1 MLKKYLIEL
10 LLVFISAAGTVQ
22 FLGCQKDQPDP
33 LEIVARVGN
42 QYLTRE
48 TLNSLLPSA
57 ISEENRD
64 LLIKNLV
71 EKWIERQVM
80 AQTAKNEGIELA
92 PNDAWNIESVK
103 LEMYAKEL
111 LKKEIPEN
119 FTITDKEIEDYYDS
133 NKNRFTRKNDEVHI
147 VHLFL
152 EKLDRAIVTEIRQ
165 SNSLLDVIQ
174 KNFLDRQISRVVEPN
189 GDLGYVEVEM
199 LRPKL
204 KSAIRGT
211 KTGIIY
217 GPIKTDEGYHFLQV
231 LDRKPADSIRRLDLV
246 RSEIIDL
253 LKIEKRQQMIKSY
266 KEKIRKDF
274 QIETFYTNI
283 E

>member
-1 MLKKYLIEL
+1 VLIS
-10 LLVFISAAGTVQ
+10 ISVAGTVQ
-22 FLGCQKDQPDP
+22 FLGCQKNQPDP

-48 TLNSLLPSA
+48 TINSLVPSS
-57 ISEENRD
+57 ISDEDRD
-64 LLIKNLV
+64 FLIKNLV
-71 EKWIERQVM
+71 EKWIESQVM
-80 AQTAKNEGIELA
+80 AQTAENEGIKLA
-92 PNDAWNIESVK
+92 PNDAYQIESVK

-111 LKKEIPEN
+111 LNKKIPEN
-119 FTITDKEIEDYYDS
+119 FTITDKEIEDYYDL
-133 NKNRFTRKNDEVHI
+133 NKSRFARKNDEVHL
-147 VHLFL
+147 VHLYL
-152 EKLDRAIVTEIRQ
+152 EKLDRAITTEIKQ
-165 SNSLLDVIQ
+165 SNSLLDAIQ

-189 GDLGYVEVEM
+189 GDLGYVEVDM

-231 LDRKPADSIRRLDLV
+231 LDRKPADSIRSLDLV
-246 RSEIIDL
+246 RAEIFDL
-253 LKIEKRQQMIKSY
+253 LKIEKRDQMIRSY
-266 KEKIRKDF
+266 KEKIKKDF
-274 QIETFYTNI
+274 QIETFYANI

>member
-1 MLKKYLIEL
+1 MKKHLISL
-10 LLVFISAAGTVQ
+10 LLISISIAGTFQ

-33 LEIVARVGN
+33 LEVVARVGN

-48 TLNSLLPSA
+48 TVNSLVPST
-57 ISEENRD
+57 ISDEDRD

-80 AQTAKNEGIELA
+80 AQTAENEGIELA
-92 PNDAWNIESVK
+92 PNDAWHIESVE

-111 LKKEIPEN
+111 LRKKIPDN

-133 NKNRFTRKNDEVHI
+133 NKSSFARKNDEVHI
-147 VHLFL
+147 VHLYL
-152 EKLDRAIVTEIRQ
+152 EKLDRAITTEIKQ
-165 SNSLLDVIQ
+165 SNSLIDVIQ

-189 GDLGYVEVEM
+189 GDLGYVEVDM

-204 KSAIRGT
+204 KSGIRGT

-231 LDRKPADSIRRLDLV
+231 LDRKSANSIRSLDLV
-246 RSEIIDL
+246 RAEIIDL
-253 LKIEKRQQMIKSY
+253 LKIEKREQMIRSY
-266 KEKIRKDF
+266 KEKIKKDF
-274 QIETFYTNI
+274 QIETFYANI

>member
-1 MLKKYLIEL
+1 MKRYIISL
-10 LLVFISAAGTVQ
+10 LLISVSVAGTVQ
-22 FLGCQKDQPDP
+22 FLGCQKAQPDP

-48 TLNSLLPSA
+48 TISSLLPSTL
-57 ISEENRD
+57 SGEDRD

-92 PNDAWNIESVK
+92 PNDTWHVKSVE

-111 LKKEIPEN
+111 LKKKIPEN
-119 FTITDKEIEDYYDS
+119 FTITDKEIEDYYNL
-133 NKNRFTRKNDEVHI
+133 NKSRFARKNDEVHI
-147 VHLFL
+147 VHLYL
-152 EKLDRAIVTEIRQ
+152 EKLDRAIVTEIKQ

-189 GDLGYVEVEM
+189 GDLGYEEVSI
-199 LRPKL
+199 LRPEL
-204 KSAIRGT
+204 RNGIRGT

-231 LDRKPADSIRRLDLV
+231 LDRKPADSIRSLDLV
-246 RSEIIDL
+246 RGEIIDL
-253 LKIEKRQQMIKSY
+253 LKIEKRDQMIKSY

-274 QIETFYTNI
+274 QIETFYANI

>member
-1 MLKKYLIEL
+1 MKKYLVWL
-10 LLVFISAAGTVQ
+10 LLISVLILGAIQ

-33 LEIVARVGN
+33 LEIVAKVGN
-42 QYLTRE
+42 RYLTRE
-48 TLNSLLPSA
+48 TLTSLLPST
-57 ISEENRD
+57 ISDEDRD

-80 AQTAKNEGIELA
+80 AQTAANEGIELA
-92 PNDAWNIESVK
+92 PNDAWHIESVE

-111 LKKEIPEN
+111 LKKKIPEN

-133 NKNRFTRKNDEVHI
+133 NKNRFARKNDEVHI
-147 VHLFL
+147 VHLYL
-152 EKLDRAIVTEIRQ
+152 EKLDRTINTEIRQ

-174 KNFLDRQISRVVEPN
+174 KNFLDRQLSPMVEPN
-189 GDLGYVEVEM
+189 GDLGYVEVD
-199 LRPKL
+199 LLLPKL
-204 KSAIRGT
+204 QSGIRGT

-231 LDRKPADSIRRLDLV
+231 LDRKPTNSIRSLELV

-253 LKIEKRQQMIKSY
+253 LKIEKREQMIRSY
-266 KEKIRKDF
+266 KERIKKDF
-274 QIETFYTNI
+274 QIETFYANM